1 LTNTPI
7 TVLRF
12 GDRPIPRALSS
23 LPKIDVGDRDSIDSA
38 VDGTGR
44 AVVLGTEAE
53 LAAVLT
59 RLMRSDLLDIEVAHV
74 RRKFGARRAITA
86 AAQRVPLIRDETGTA
101 LYQVAYL
108 LPPDGSR
115 VISGEGIVD
124 DALLFDG
131 DVTGLR
137 IEPTSALPGL
147 RATVLSGRM
156 RPRQW
161 LTGRAAQIGTTGA
174 QLVRDGNIAPREV
187 NRSTFYRHP
196 KGWLRVS

>member
-12 GDRPIPRALSS
+12 GDRPIPHALRS
-23 LPKIDVGDRDSIDSA
+23 LPVNPVNDRDSIDRA
-38 VDGTGR
+38 LDGIGR
-44 AVVLGTEAE
+44 AVVLGSEGE

-59 RLMRSDLLDIEVAHV
+59 RLMRSDRLDIEVAHV
-74 RRKFGARRAITA
+74 RRFAARRAISA

-101 LYQVAYL
+101 LVRAAHL
-108 LPPDGSR
+108 LPPEGR
-115 VISGEGIVD
+115 EIITGEAVVD
-124 DALLFDG
+124 DAVLFDG
-131 DVTGLR
+131 DVTGIR
-137 IEPTSALPGL
+137 IESTPGMPGL

-161 LTGRAAQIGTTGA
+161 LTGRAVQIGTTGA
-174 QLVRDGNIAPREV
+174 VLVRDGVAAPREV